1 MQFKSLL
8 LIALAATTAVGA
20 MADKKKSTKKSS
32 KKVIPAATLTPAGHA
47 VDGKTFSY
55 ALGVAQGPSLKDYLV
70 GQLGVDTAYVSEALA
85 AMNANY
91 SDAERKKA
99 EAIAAGLRIAEMN
112 KRNLPFI
119 SQQAAG
125 KRDSAYINLQE
136 FQTALTR
143 SALGQSTAFT
153 PDSAMKIVDG
163 QIAYQKAVYKKANVD
178 YLAKNA
184 RLKGVTTTPS
194 GLQYRILTKGTGPIA
209 TDSTEVDVDY
219 EGALIDGTV
228 FDSSIKR
235 GKAATFRPNQVIAG
249 WREALTTF
257 PEGTVAELYIPSA
270 LGYGERGQGAAIPGN
285 STLIFHIEI
294 QKVKTPATSAAPAP
308 KK

>member
-1 MQFKSLL
+1 MQLKSLL
-8 LIALAATTAVGA
+8 IIALAATTAMGA
-20 MADKKKSTKKSS
+20 MADKKKSAKKSA
-32 KKVIPAATLTPAGHA
+32 KKVVPAATLTPAGKA

-55 ALGVAQGPSLKDYLV
+55 ALGVAQGPSLKEYLV
-70 GQLGVDTAYVSEALA
+70 SQLGVDSAYVSDALEA
-85 AMNANY
+85 MTSNFTP
-91 SDAERKKA
+91 AERKKA
-99 EAIAAGLRIAEMN
+99 EAVAAGLRIADMN
-112 KRNLPFI
+112 KRNLPYI

-125 KRDSAYINLQE
+125 KGDTTYVDLHSFEDGLIA
-136 FQTALTR
+136 
-143 SALGQSTAFT
+143 SALGKGQTIT

-163 QIAYQKAVYKKANVD
+163 QINYQKALYKQANEA
-178 YLAKNA
+178 YLATNGK
-184 RLKGVTTTPS
+184 LKGVTTTKS
-194 GLQYRILTKGTGPIA
+194 GLQYRILTKGNGPIA
-209 TDSTEVDVDY
+209 TDSTEVEVDY
-219 EGALIDGTV
+219 EGSLIDGTI

-235 GKAATFRPNQVIAG
+235 GKSATFRPSQVIAG

-294 QKVKTPATSAAPAP
+294 HKVKLPAAATPAA

>member
-125 KRDSAYINLQE
+125 KGDSAYVNLQE

-194 GLQYRILTKGTGPIA
+194 GLQYRILTKGSGPIA

-235 GKAATFRPNQVIAG
+235 GKAATLDRKSV
-249 WREALTTF
+249 
-257 PEGTVAELYIPSA
+257 V
-270 LGYGERGQGAAIPGN
+270 
-285 STLIFHIEI
+285 
-294 QKVKTPATSAAPAP
+294 
-308 KK
+308 